1 MYNLESLHE
10 INAVQGGF
18 CFIGGVCFFLNFM
31 RLMFS
36 LVTVS
41 LSIKLIN
48 GTYSKIL
55 ELKKQTNKLGL

>member
-18 CFIGGVCFFLNFM
+18 CFVGGVFFFCLFFNFM

-41 LSIKLIN
+41 LSIKIIS
-48 GTYSKIL
+48 GTYSKTS
-55 ELKKQTNKLGL
+55 EL